1 MKKITKNETKIT
13 KKSIYVADDGTEFNS
28 YDECE
33 LYEANCILKKANSL
47 FNIKYDI
54 LYDREYWTSIEY
66 HKEHHDLFIK
76 TLQILAHSRIDN
88 KQVDYFIDDSN
99 IRREN
104 FDCQI
109 DKINKYK
116 YIDGEIYLLRFMHRE
131 ESDTCDFYGIFLE
144 DAKSMKSNI
153 MSLIKNYNQIFNTE
167 FKL

>member
-1 MKKITKNETKIT
+1 MKEITKNETKIT

-28 YDECE
+28 YDKCE

-54 LYDREYWTSIEY
+54 LHNEAYWTSIEY

-109 DKINKYK
+109 NEINKYE
-116 YIDGEIYLLRFMHRE
+116 YIDGETYLLRFEHWE
-131 ESDTCDFYGIFLE
+131 EADSYDFYRIFLE
-144 DAKSMKSNI
+144 DSKSMKSDI
-153 MSLIKNYNQIFNTE
+153 MSLIKNYNKIFNTE

>member
-1 MKKITKNETKIT
+1 MKEITKNETKII

-28 YDECE
+28 HDECE

-47 FNIKYDI
+47 FNIKYNI
-54 LYDREYWTSIEY
+54 LYDGAYWTSIEY
-66 HKEHHDLFIK
+66 YKEHHDLFIK
-76 TLQILAHSRIDN
+76 TLQILAHSLIDN

-109 DKINKYK
+109 DKINKHE
-116 YIDGEIYLLRFMHRE
+116 YIDCETYLLRFMHIE
-131 ESDTCDFYGIFLE
+131 E
-144 DAKSMKSNI
+144 SMKSDI
-153 MSLIKNYNQIFNTE
+153 MSLIEKYNKIFNTE

>member
-1 MKKITKNETKIT
+1 MKEITKNETKII
-13 KKSIYVADDGTEFNS
+13 KKSIYVADDGTVFNS
-28 YDECE
+28 HNECE

-54 LYDREYWTSIEY
+54 LYDRAYYTSIEY

-76 TLQILAHSRIDN
+76 TLQILAYSLIDN
-88 KQVDYFIDDSN
+88 KQVDYFIDNSN

-116 YIDGEIYLLRFMHRE
+116 YIDGETYLLQFMHRE
-131 ESDTCDFYGIFLE
+131 EADTYDFYGIFLE
-144 DAKSMKSNI
+144 DSKSMKSDI
-153 MSLIKNYNQIFNTE
+153 MSLIEKYNKIFNTE

>member
-1 MKKITKNETKIT
+1 MKEITKNETKII

-28 YDECE
+28 HDECE

-47 FNIKYDI
+47 FNIKCDI
-54 LYDREYWTSIEY
+54 LYNENYWTSIEY

-76 TLQILAHSRIDN
+76 TLQILAHSRIN
-88 KQVDYFIDDSN
+88 EQFYYFIDDSN

-109 DKINKYK
+109 DKISKHE
-116 YIDGEIYLLRFMHRE
+116 YIDGETYLLRFMHRE
-131 ESDTCDFYGIFLE
+131 EYDTYDFYGIFLE
-144 DAKSMKSNI
+144 DSKSMKSDI

-167 FKL
+167 FKF